1 MDIDQLLTKSSD
13 NYRFHG
19 VQGATL
25 SRLINQS
32 ENGQITLWGQ
42 SDPDGD
48 ESEYVQGEGS
58 LYVTSI
64 EGLGLSYK
72 EFACEDGLV
81 LVLEKQVENPTEEF
95 PRANDQ
101 RERLIQVVE
110 WQVIGGLRATSFDE
124 DGDYEEDEAISLS
137 DILSENF

>member
-1 MDIDQLLTKSSD
+1 MDIEQLLTKHSD

-25 SRLINQS
+25 RKLIGQS
-32 ENGQITLWGQ
+32 ENGQIVLWGQ

-48 ESEYVQGEGS
+48 FSEYVQGAGS
-58 LYVTSI
+58 LYVTDISGI
-64 EGLGLSYK
+64 GLSYK

-81 LVLEKQVENPTEEF
+81 LVLEKQIENPQESF
-95 PRANDQ
+95 PRAAT
-101 RERLIQVVE
+101 RIERLIETAE
-110 WQVIGGLRATSFDE
+110 WRVIGGLRATSFDE